1 MFSIV
6 YVHRNYTLDKGR
18 NDLLLNDGSGHFTLA
33 PNSGFH
39 LEPIWNTAGAVFLD
53 FDNDG
58 NVDLFLGNWY
68 NAGDVAIEQ
77 KLYRGHGD
85 GSFTNVTATAGMAG
99 AASAIYGVAAA
110 DWNGDGFTDLFA
122 PCYGW
127 TVAFAKS
134 IHWRNNGN
142 GTFTRVEDQTKY
154 TQYTGFPTGKA
165 SFGSMPRDYD
175 NDGDVDLFEVMTH
188 GVGDGDGSV
197 HSTVLTNTAGVF
209 SWDFG
214 RVKNRGSED
223 PDLTHHGDHYAS
235 WFDYDNDTRPDFAL
249 TESGYSNNRF
259 YLFRQAANRTFSPF
273 TIESGMNTINEANLP
288 PHNVIALDYD
298 RDGDEDLLVGFA
310 DDVNGIQLWRNDV
323 GTLRHFIVLKLEGA
337 GIPGK
342 ANRAAIGAR
351 VELTAGGVTQTREVD
366 AGSGHMGPQ
375 APLAL
380 SFGLG
385 TATVVDRIRVR
396 WPNAGRT
403 VSELTSVAAD
413 RFLTIAEP
421 CERGPDPGNLRV
433 TRAGPDLELGWDD
446 PALAGLTWSVYRD
459 ANPDPRA
466 WGAPLAERVSD
477 QDPAAPGIQW
487 RDAGAAPPPQGWYYL
502 VVSVNACGESPLY

>member
-1 MFSIV
+1 M
-6 YVHRNYTLDKGR
+6 
-18 NDLLLNDGSGHFTLA
+18 
-33 PNSGFH
+33 
-39 LEPIWNTAGAVFLD
+39 
-53 FDNDG
+53 
-58 NVDLFLGNWY
+58 
-68 NAGDVAIEQ
+68 
-77 KLYRGHGD
+77 
-85 GSFTNVTATAGMAG
+85 
-99 AASAIYGVAAA
+99 
-110 DWNGDGFTDLFA
+110 
-122 PCYGW
+122 
-127 TVAFAKS
+127 
-134 IHWRNNGN
+134 
-142 GTFTRVEDQTKY
+142 
-154 TQYTGFPTGKA
+154 
-165 SFGSMPRDYD
+165 
-175 NDGDVDLFEVMTH
+175 
-188 GVGDGDGSV
+188 
-197 HSTVLTNTAGVF
+197 
-209 SWDFG
+209 
-214 RVKNRGSED
+214 KNRGSED

-249 TESGYSNNRF
+249 TESGYSDDRF

-273 TIESGMNTINEANLP
+273 TVESGMNTINEANLP

-323 GTLRHFIVLKLEGA
+323 GTLRHFIVLRLEGA

-351 VELTAGGVTQTREVD
+351 VEVTAGGVTQTREVD
-366 AGSGHMGPQ
+366 AGSGHVGRRRPSRSRSGWARRRSSIGSASVGP
-375 APLAL
+375 
-380 SFGLG
+380 
-385 TATVVDRIRVR
+385 T
-396 WPNAGRT
+396 RT

-421 CERGPDPGNLRV
+421 CERGPDPVHLRV

-446 PALAGLTWSVYRD
+446 PAVAGLTWTVYRD

-487 RDAGAAPPPQGWYYL
+487 RDAGAAPPPQGWCYL